1 MVQRVKWR
9 ARVDNKKSINAAI
22 RFGFVYQRQ
31 QMDSGYNF
39 NCFFMNCKF
48 WKIFASPE
56 YERWLRFLN
65 FDASG
70 NQKTKLKIIVD
81 FQNNFED

>member
-1 MVQRVKWR
+1 
-9 ARVDNKKSINAAI
+9 
-22 RFGFVYQRQ
+22 
-31 QMDSGYNF
+31 MDSGYNF

-48 WKIFASPE
+48 WKIFVSPE

-70 NQKTKLKIIVD
+70 NQKTKLKIMVD